1 MTDTELIR
9 ARDPDRREKI
19 LLAAGEQFA
28 RRGYHAVSLADIG
41 AAAGIVG
48 SGVYRHFTSKSS
60 ILVALL
66 EQVMDRLLAE
76 AEQVLATEP
85 DGARQLAALVRGQ
98 VAFAVDDRYLVRLY
112 QREVHALPEADR
124 RRLRRLQRHYVEE
137 WVHLLAE
144 LRPGL
149 GDGQARAL
157 VHAAIGAIQS
167 VASYDSGLPRQQQ
180 VDLLDRAARACL
192 TSGSGPPGGG
202 PRGSGSRGS
211 APRGSAPRG
220 IAPRGIGP
228 PGP

>member
-1 MTDTELIR
+1 MTRAELAHAR

-28 RRGYHAVSLADIG
+28 RNGYHAVSLADIG

-48 SGVYRHFTSKSS
+48 SGVYRHFTSKSA

-76 AEQVLATEP
+76 AAQILATER
-85 DGARQLAALVRGQ
+85 DGVRQLAALVRGQ
-98 VAFAVDDRYLVRLY
+98 VVFAVDDRYLVRLY
-112 QREVHALPEADR
+112 QREMHTLPEADR

-149 GDGQARAL
+149 DDGQARAL
-157 VHAAIGAIQS
+157 VHAAVGAIQS
-167 VASYDSGLPRQQQ
+167 AASYDSGLPAEQQ
-180 VDLLDRAARACL
+180 VELLDRVAHACL
-192 TSGSGPPGGG
+192 ASGPDVENPVAA
-202 PRGSGSRGS
+202 SS
-211 APRGSAPRG
+211 
-220 IAPRGIGP
+220 
-228 PGP
+228 

>member
-1 MTDTELIR
+1 MSTAELAR

-19 LLAAGEQFA
+19 LRAAGEQFA

-48 SGVYRHFTSKSS
+48 SGIYRHFTSKSA

-66 EQVMDRLLAE
+66 DQVMGRLIDE
-76 AEQVLATEP
+76 AGQILATEP
-85 DGARQLAALVRGQ
+85 DAGRQLEALIQGQ
-98 VAFAVDDRYLVRLY
+98 VAFAVDDRYLVRLW
-112 QREVHALPEADR
+112 QREVHVLPEADR
-124 RRLRRLQRHYVEE
+124 RRLRRLQRLYVEE

-167 VASYDSGLPRQQQ
+167 VASYDSGLPRPQQ
-180 VDLLDRAARACL
+180 VDLLDRSAWACL
-192 TSGSGPPGGG
+192 SCELFS
-202 PRGSGSRGS
+202 
-211 APRGSAPRG
+211 
-220 IAPRGIGP
+220 
-228 PGP
+228 

>member
-1 MTDTELIR
+1 MSTAELAR

-19 LLAAGEQFA
+19 LRAAGEQFA

-48 SGVYRHFTSKSS
+48 SGIYRHFTSKSA

-66 EQVMDRLLAE
+66 DQVMARLLEE
-76 AEQVLATEP
+76 AGQILAAEP
-85 DGARQLAALVRGQ
+85 DGERQLEALIQGQ
-98 VAFAVDDRYLVRLY
+98 VAFAVDDRYLVRLWL
-112 QREVHALPEADR
+112 REVQALPEADR
-124 RRLRRLQRHYVEE
+124 RRLRRLQRLYVEE

-167 VASYDSGLPRQQQ
+167 VASYDSGLPREQQ
-180 VDLLDRAARACL
+180 VDLLDRAAWACL
-192 TSGSGPPGGG
+192 DCAKLAS
-202 PRGSGSRGS
+202 
-211 APRGSAPRG
+211 
-220 IAPRGIGP
+220 
-228 PGP
+228 

>member
-1 MTDTELIR
+1 VVSGTELVR

-41 AAAGIVG
+41 SAAGIVG

-76 AEQVLATEP
+76 TERVLATER
-85 DGARQLAALVRGQ
+85 DGARQLAALVQGQ

-112 QREVHALPEADR
+112 QREVHTLPETDR

-137 WVHLLAE
+137 WVHLLTE

-149 GDGQARAL
+149 DDGQARAL
-157 VHAAIGAIQS
+157 AHAAIGAIQS

-192 TSGSGPPGGG
+192 ACGG
-202 PRGSGSRGS
+202 
-211 APRGSAPRG
+211 AA
-220 IAPRGIGP
+220 ADQ
-228 PGP
+228 

>member
-1 MTDTELIR
+1 MSTAELAR

-19 LLAAGEQFA
+19 LRAAGEQFA

-48 SGVYRHFTSKSS
+48 SGVYRHFTSKSA

-66 EQVMDRLLAE
+66 DQVMGRLLAE
-76 AEQVLATEP
+76 AGQIQAAEQ
-85 DGARQLAALVRGQ
+85 DGAGQLTALIRGQ
-98 VAFAVDDRYLVRLY
+98 VSFAVDDRYLVRLW
-112 QREVHALPEADR
+112 QREVHVLPEADR
-124 RRLRRLQRHYVEE
+124 RRLRRLQRLYVEE
-137 WVHLLAE
+137 WVHLVAE

-180 VDLLDRAARACL
+180 VELLERAARACL
-192 TSGSGPPGGG
+192 S
-202 PRGSGSRGS
+202 
-211 APRGSAPRG
+211 
-220 IAPRGIGP
+220 
-228 PGP
+228 

>member
-1 MTDTELIR
+1 MSTAELAR

-19 LLAAGEQFA
+19 LRAAGEQFA

-48 SGVYRHFTSKSS
+48 SGVYRHFTSKSA

-66 EQVMDRLLAE
+66 DQVMVRLLEEAGQILA
-76 AEQVLATEP
+76 AEQ
-85 DGARQLAALVRGQ
+85 DGERQLEALIQGQ
-98 VAFAVDDRYLVRLY
+98 VAFAVDDRYLVRLW
-112 QREVHALPEADR
+112 QREVQALPEADR
-124 RRLRRLQRHYVEE
+124 RRLRRLQRLYVEE

-167 VASYDSGLPRQQQ
+167 VASYDSGLPREQQ
-180 VDLLDRAARACL
+180 VDLLDRAAWACL
-192 TSGSGPPGGG
+192 DCRHPE
-202 PRGSGSRGS
+202 R
-211 APRGSAPRG
+211 
-220 IAPRGIGP
+220 
-228 PGP
+228 

>member
-1 MTDTELIR
+1 MSTAELAR

-19 LLAAGEQFA
+19 LRAAGEQFA

-48 SGVYRHFTSKSS
+48 SGVYRHFTSKSA

-66 EQVMDRLLAE
+66 DQVMVRLLEE
-76 AEQVLATEP
+76 AGQILAAEP
-85 DGARQLAALVRGQ
+85 DGARQLDALIQGQ
-98 VAFAVDDRYLVRLY
+98 VAFAVDDRYLVRLW
-112 QREVHALPEADR
+112 QREVQALPEADR
-124 RRLRRLQRHYVEE
+124 RRLRRLQRLYVEE

-167 VASYDSGLPRQQQ
+167 VASYDSGLPREQQ
-180 VDLLDRAARACL
+180 VDLLDRAAWACL
-192 TSGSGPPGGG
+192 DCRELAS
-202 PRGSGSRGS
+202 
-211 APRGSAPRG
+211 
-220 IAPRGIGP
+220 
-228 PGP
+228 

>member
-1 MTDTELIR
+1 MGTAELTR
-9 ARDPDRREKI
+9 ARDPDRRQKI
-19 LLAAGEQFA
+19 LVAAGEQFA

-48 SGVYRHFTSKSS
+48 SGVYRHFASKSA

-66 EQVMDRLLAE
+66 DQVMDRLLAE
-76 AEQVLATEP
+76 AGRVMAAGRDSAGRDT
-85 DGARQLAALVRGQ
+85 ARQDTAGRDLPGQDSAGQDTAGQDTAAQLDALIRGQ

-112 QREVHALPEADR
+112 QREVHTLPEADR

-149 GDGQARAL
+149 DDGQARAL

-167 VASYDSGLPRQQQ
+167 VASYDSGLPRRQQ
-180 VDLLDRAARACL
+180 VELLERVARACL
-192 TSGSGPPGGG
+192 ARGGEAAA
-202 PRGSGSRGS
+202 S
-211 APRGSAPRG
+211 
-220 IAPRGIGP
+220 
-228 PGP
+228 